1 MRLSEIRTSA
11 PDSWDEEKI
20 KDEIKDLKD
29 KIEDH
34 QKMLQTSTKH
44 SVLIVLQGMDC
55 SGKDGAVRGAF
66 SGVTP
71 SGIEVYSFK
80 KPTDEEFAHDYLWR
94 VHEQCPKKGMIK
106 VFNRSHYED
115 ILVPSVYG
123 YIQKEEIEKRFEQ
136 INSFE
141 KHLEANGTKIIKFY
155 LHLDKDEQLERL
167 TERTKVQRK
176 YYKHNDGDWETREH
190 WGDFME
196 VYEKIFE
203 KCNDIP
209 WNIVGSDQNWYKVFQ
224 ICKIVEKELS
234 DLKMDW
240 PPLRSE
246 RFN

>member
-11 PDSWDEEKI
+11 PEDWDEKKI

-34 QKMLQTSTKH
+34 QKMLQASTKH

-55 SGKDGAVRGAF
+55 SGKDGAVRGVF

-71 SGIEVYSFK
+71 SGVEVHSYK
-80 KPTDEEFAHDYLWR
+80 KPTDVEFAHDYLWR

-123 YIQKEEIEKRFEQ
+123 YIPKDEVEKRYEQ
-136 INSFE
+136 INNFE
-141 KHLEANGTKIIKFY
+141 KHIEANGTKIIKFY
-155 LHLDKDEQLERL
+155 LHLGKDEQLERL
-167 TERTKVQRK
+167 TERTQVKRK
-176 YYKHNDGDWETREH
+176 FYKHNDGDWETRER
-190 WGDFME
+190 WDDFMA

-209 WNIVGSDQNWYKVFQ
+209 WNIIGSDQNWYKVFQ
-224 ICKIVEKELS
+224 ICKIVEKELT
-234 DLKMDW
+234 DLKLEW
-240 PPLRSE
+240 PPLKSE
-246 RFN
+246 RFK